1 VVCAVTVCVHIAGGL
16 KLDDHRGPFQPRPFY
31 GCVMPDE
38 EASCTNLSLLFFMIP
53 LKLFQ

>member
-1 VVCAVTVCVHIAGGL
+1 MVCAVTVCVHIAGGL